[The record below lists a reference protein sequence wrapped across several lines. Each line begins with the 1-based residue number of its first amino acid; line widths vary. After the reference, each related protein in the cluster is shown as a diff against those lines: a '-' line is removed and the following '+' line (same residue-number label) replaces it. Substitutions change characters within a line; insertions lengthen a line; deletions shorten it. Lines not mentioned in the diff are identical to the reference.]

1 MVATKANQIWQAV
14 LGQIQLQITRP
25 SYDTWLKNTEGIAF
39 DGDEVFTVSVPSAFV
54 KAQLEDRMYELL
66 SDALES
72 QIGQPITIK
81 FTSSESSID

>member
-39 DGDEVFTVSVPSAFV
+39 DGDEVFTVSVPRAFV
-54 KAQLEDRMYELL
+54 KAQLEDRIY
-66 SDALES
+66 
-72 QIGQPITIK
+72 
-81 FTSSESSID
+81 